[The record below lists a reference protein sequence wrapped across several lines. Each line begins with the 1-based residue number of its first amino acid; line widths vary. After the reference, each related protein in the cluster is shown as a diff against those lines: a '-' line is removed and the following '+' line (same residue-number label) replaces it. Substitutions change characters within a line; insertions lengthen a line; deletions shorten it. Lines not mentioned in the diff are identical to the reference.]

1 MAPRRLHTTPA
12 MLRVAITLEGR
23 TIDDIDQALDEA
35 RRQVLN
41 GDRAGADAS
50 ETSAF
55 KFEVTGQEEPRD

>member
-1 MAPRRLHTTPA
+1 

-55 KFEVTGQEEPRD
+55 KFQVTGQEEPRD